1 MDKIFIKE
9 IYLPIIY
16 IVIGFILYQM
26 VKRVIKKIFSIEK
39 RTIGNKKVDKKKLK
53 TLEQLVIN
61 VLRFIV
67 VVFIILSI
75 LTVFG
80 VNIKTFLAGLG
91 VISVV
96 VGLALQDI
104 LKDFI
109 MGFSLIIENYFSVGD
124 TVEISG
130 FKGKVIHLGLR
141 TTKLQQFEG
150 PVLIIPNRNIVE
162 VINYTNSYSQAIVD
176 VDVAYESDFDKVEK
190 TLQEIAANLNKKLKG
205 TVNEVTVLGVEK
217 LDSSS
222 VTYRIMVNTEP
233 LEQFSVQRQIRKE
246 VLIALNKSQI
256 KIPYTQIEVHNG
268 K

>member
-1 MDKIFIKE
+1 MDKLFIKE
-9 IYLPIIY
+9 IYLPILY
-16 IVIGFILYQM
+16 IAIGFLLYRIA
-26 VKRVIKKIFSIEK
+26 KRVIKKVFSLER
-39 RTIGNKKVDKKKLK
+39 RTITNKKVDKKKLK

-61 VLRFIV
+61 ILRFITII
-67 VVFIILSI
+67 FIILSI

-80 VNIKTFLAGLG
+80 VNVKTFLAGLG

-96 VGLALQDI
+96 IGLALQDI

-150 PVLIIPNRNIVE
+150 PVLIVPNRNIAE

-176 VDVAYESDFDKVEK
+176 VDVAYESDFDKVERVLQETAISLTK
-190 TLQEIAANLNKKLKG
+190 TLKG
-205 TVNEVTVLGVEK
+205 IVNEVEVLGVEK

-233 LEQFSVQRQIRKE
+233 LEQFIVQRKIRKE
-246 VLIALNKSQI
+246 ILTALNKANI
-256 KIPYTQIEVHNG
+256 KIPYPQIEVHNG

>member
-16 IVIGFILYQM
+16 ITIGFIIYQIS
-26 VKRVIKKIFSIEK
+26 KRIIKKLFSIEK
-39 RTIGNKKVDKKKLK
+39 RTIGNKKIDKKKLK

-61 VLRFIV
+61 ILRFFIV
-67 VVFIILSI
+67 IFIVLSI

-96 VGLALQDI
+96 IGLALQDI

-124 TVEISG
+124 TVEIGG

-141 TTKLQQFEG
+141 TTKLQQFSG

-176 VDVAYESDFDKVEK
+176 VDVAYESDLDKVEK
-190 TLQEIAANLNKKLKG
+190 VLQESAENLSKTLKG
-205 TVNEVTVLGVEK
+205 IVNEVEVLGVEK

-222 VTYRIMVNTEP
+222 ITYRVMVNTEP
-233 LEQFSVQRQIRKE
+233 LEQFAVQRQIRREILDAFSK
-246 VLIALNKSQI
+246 AKI
-256 KIPYTQIEVHNG
+256 KIPYPQIEVHNG

>member
-1 MDKIFIKE
+1 MGKIFIKE

-16 IVIGFILYQM
+16 IAIGFILYQM
-26 VKRVIKKIFSIEK
+26 AKRVIKKIFSIEK
-39 RTIGNKKVDKKKLK
+39 RTISNKKIDKKKLK

-61 VLRFIV
+61 ILRFVV
-67 VVFIILSI
+67 VVFVVLSV

-80 VNIKTFLAGLG
+80 IDIKTFLAGLG

-124 TVEISG
+124 TVEIGG
-130 FKGKVIHLGLR
+130 FKGRVIHLGLR

-150 PVLIIPNRNIVE
+150 PILIIPNRNILE

-176 VDVAYESDFDKVEK
+176 IDVAYESDFDKVERILQETTIKLNK
-190 TLQEIAANLNKKLKG
+190 TLKG
-205 TVNEVTVLGVEK
+205 IVNEVVVLGVEK
-217 LDSSS
+217 LANSS

-233 LEQFSVQRQIRKE
+233 LQQFVVQRQIRKE
-246 VLIALNKSQI
+246 LLDAFNKAKI
-256 KIPYTQIEVHNG
+256 KIPYPQIEVHNG